1 MFRFNDTMCFVFS
14 IYVVYRNS
22 TVVYIGEKRCQKLL
36 TRKLSKKTFD
46 AYVRKWHISEAIL
59 WILAFLPFLAYGIA
73 KYLEHVKI
81 EITPFLRVWHSWGPI
96 LGDITFGAIASGI
109 VSIGAVSFGVI
120 AIGSVSCGIITIGV
134 TSMGVFAF
142 GNFSAVG
149 LIAISTG
156 STGVTP
162 RVGGNAFG
170 IIAIGRHASGLYALS
185 YERKGNGVYL
195 FSPERQDIEA
205 VALFTRCLRKFKT
218 VYAQPS

>member
-1 MFRFNDTMCFVFS
+1 MSKTFNSETF
-14 IYVVYRNS
+14 
-22 TVVYIGEKRCQKLL
+22 
-36 TRKLSKKTFD
+36 KKTFD
-46 AYVRKWHISEAIL
+46 AYVLKWHISEAIL
-59 WILAFLPFLAYGIA
+59 LILAFLPFLAFGIA
-73 KYLEHVKI
+73 KYLEVKI
-81 EITPFLRVWHSWGPI
+81 DITPLLRVWHSWGPA

-109 VSIGAVSFGVI
+109 VSIGAFSFGVVSMGAFSFGVI
-120 AIGSVSCGIITIGV
+120 AIGATSV
-134 TSMGVFAF
+134 GVFAF

-205 VALFTRCLRKFKT
+205 VALFTRCLRKFKR

>member
-1 MFRFNDTMCFVFS
+1 MSKTFNSETF
-14 IYVVYRNS
+14 
-22 TVVYIGEKRCQKLL
+22 
-36 TRKLSKKTFD
+36 KKTFD
-46 AYVRKWHISEAIL
+46 AYVLKWHISEAIL
-59 WILAFLPFLAYGIA
+59 LILAFLPFLAFGIA
-73 KYLEHVKI
+73 KYLEVKI
-81 EITPFLRVWHSWGPI
+81 DITPLLRVWHSWGPA

-109 VSIGAVSFGVI
+109 VLLILASKYLEVKIDITPLGAFSFGVVSMGAFSFGVVSMGAFSFGVI
-120 AIGSVSCGIITIGV
+120 AIGATSV
-134 TSMGVFAF
+134 GVFAF

-205 VALFTRCLRKFKT
+205 VALFTRCLRKFKR
-218 VYAQPS
+218 VYA